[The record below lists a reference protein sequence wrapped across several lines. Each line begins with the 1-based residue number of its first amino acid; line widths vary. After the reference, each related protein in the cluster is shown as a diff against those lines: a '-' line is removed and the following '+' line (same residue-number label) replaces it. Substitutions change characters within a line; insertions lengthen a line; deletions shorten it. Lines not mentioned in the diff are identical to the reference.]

1 MDAQAV
7 FQGLA
12 DPTRRRILQLLSD
25 RELPAGDIAQH
36 FEVSWPTVS
45 RHLSVLKG
53 AGLVTSRRSSRQVLY
68 ALSREAIT
76 TVTEELGSM
85 GSPSAQAGASI
96 AGGATEQARQVF
108 HACLDEAG
116 KMHAGRVGIHHLL
129 LALLSGPEGTA
140 QAVLHRAGVSYESA
154 RDRAV
159 ALFGRGERRPDYP
172 MRIPFEWA
180 CKTVISGGCRGQA
193 IKLGHRVVGTG
204 AQLLALIDEVER
216 SESEPPVP
224 GKAARVLADL
234 GVDLGELRA
243 DLIAEMKVSADD
255 DDERSALDPV
265 LDELGSTHQLMW
277 ELFVG
282 LESTLDKRFAALS
295 AELQTIKQQLA
306 DAAP

>member
-85 GSPSAQAGASI
+85 GSPAAQAGTNL

-108 HACLDEAG
+108 HACFDEAG
-116 KMHAGRVGIHHLL
+116 KMHAERVGTHHLL
-129 LALLSGPEGTA
+129 LALLSGSEGTA
-140 QAVLHRAGVSYESA
+140 QAVLQSAGVPYESA
-154 RDRAV
+154 RDSAV
-159 ALFGRGERRPDYP
+159 ALFGRGERRPDDP
-172 MRIPFEWA
+172 LRIPFEWA
-180 CKTVISGGCRGQA
+180 CKTVISGGCRGHA
-193 IKLGHRVVGTG
+193 IKLGHRIIGTG
-204 AQLLALIDEVER
+204 VQLLALIDEVER
-216 SESEPPVP
+216 SETGPPVP

-234 GVDLGELRA
+234 GVDLGQLRS
-243 DLIAEMKVSADD
+243 DLIAEMNVSAD

-282 LESTLDKRFAALS
+282 LESTLDKRFSALS
-295 AELQTIKQQLA
+295 AELQTIKKQLA
-306 DAAP
+306 DTAP

>member
-45 RHLSVLKG
+45 RHLAILKG

-68 ALSREAIT
+68 ALSQEAIT
-76 TVTEELGSM
+76 TVTDELGSM
-85 GSPSAQAGASI
+85 GSPAAQAGASI

-108 HACLDEAG
+108 HACFHEAWD
-116 KMHAGRVGIHHLL
+116 MHAERVGTHHLL
-129 LALLSGPEGTA
+129 LGLLSGSEGTA
-140 QAVLHRAGVSYESA
+140 QAVLTRAGVSYESA

-159 ALFGRGERRPDYP
+159 ALFGGGERRPDDP
-172 MRIPFEWA
+172 VRIPFEWA

-193 IKLGHRVVGTG
+193 IKLGHRIVGTG

-216 SESEPPVP
+216 SEISPPVP
-224 GKAARVLADL
+224 GKAARVLDDL
-234 GVDLGELRA
+234 GIDLGQVRA
-243 DLIAEMKVSADD
+243 DLIAEMNVSADD

-295 AELQTIKQQLA
+295 VELQAIKQQLA

>member
-76 TVTEELGSM
+76 TVTEELDFM
-85 GSPSAQAGASI
+85 GPRSAQAGASL

-108 HACLDEAG
+108 RACLDEAWE
-116 KMHAGRVGIHHLL
+116 MHAERVGTHHLL
-129 LALLSGPEGTA
+129 LALLSGSEGTA
-140 QAVLHRAGVSYESA
+140 QRLLHRAGVSYESA

-159 ALFGRGERRPDYP
+159 ALFGRSEDRPDDP

-180 CKTVISGGCRGQA
+180 AKTVIGGGCRGQA
-193 IKLGHRVVGTG
+193 IKLGHRIVGTG

-216 SESEPPVP
+216 SETGPPVP

-234 GVDLGELRA
+234 GVDLGHVRS
-243 DLIAEMKVSADD
+243 DLVAEMNVSADD
-255 DDERSALDPV
+255 NDEGSALEPL
-265 LDELGSTHQLMW
+265 LDELGSTYQLMW
-277 ELFVG
+277 EMFVG
-282 LESTLDKRFAALS
+282 LESILDTRFAALS